1 LTQTARVF
9 KVNNALAKVVRLPGG
24 RTVAEALHAADTR
37 IGRMKDVCVA
47 AMQQRIAKLAALAD
61 EGRAGKDGLLGDIHT
76 AGNEILG
83 LAGAFGMT
91 ELGDAAYSLCD
102 LADAFR
108 ESGVASWPAIDV
120 HVHGLRLLCAET
132 GDEAD
137 RRKILD
143 GLKLVRARFIAPAE
157 VRPT

>member
-1 LTQTARVF
+1 LTETARVF
-9 KVNNALAKVVRLPGG
+9 KVSNALAKVVRLPGG

-37 IGRMKDVCVA
+37 IGRMKDV
-47 AMQQRIAKLAALAD
+47 KLAALAD
-61 EGRAGKDGLLGDIHT
+61 EGRAGKDGLLEDIHA

-108 ESGVASWPAIDV
+108 ESGVANWPAIDV
-120 HVHGLRLLCAET
+120 HVHGLRLLCAEV

-143 GLKLVRARFIAPAE
+143 GLKLVRARFIAPSE
-157 VRPT
+157 VRTT